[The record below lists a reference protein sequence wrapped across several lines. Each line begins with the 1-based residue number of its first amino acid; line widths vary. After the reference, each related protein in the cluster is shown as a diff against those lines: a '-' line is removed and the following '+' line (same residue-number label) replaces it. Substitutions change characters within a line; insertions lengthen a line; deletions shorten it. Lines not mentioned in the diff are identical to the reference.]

1 MKSAYERA
9 MEKLNAESPTRQLS
23 DEEKAE
29 ISDIETKAAAQIAEA
44 RLTFDGKLATA
55 TSQAEAQELQ
65 VQVQADVGR
74 IEEKRDAAKDEI
86 WNRGA

>member
-44 RLTFDGKLATA
+44 RLNFDGKLASA
-55 TSQAEAQELQ
+55 TSQAEAQELKEQ
-65 VQVQADVGR
+65 MLADVAR
-74 IEEKRDAAKDEI
+74 IEERRDSAKDEI
-86 WNRGA
+86 WNRGT